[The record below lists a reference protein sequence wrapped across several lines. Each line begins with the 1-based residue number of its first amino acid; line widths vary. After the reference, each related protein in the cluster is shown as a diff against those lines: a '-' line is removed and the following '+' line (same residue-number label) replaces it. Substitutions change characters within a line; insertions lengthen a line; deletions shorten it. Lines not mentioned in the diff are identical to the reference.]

1 MQNPVSPYET
11 KRVTN
16 ANGPALK
23 MDTHAQEA
31 LKKQQ
36 EFDAKAPPTLMF
48 PLETLLQFVGNM
60 VVTLTQARTAL
71 NVAGSNPQSDKK
83 VLSKI
88 VDKLDKVNLILITI
102 PEDLEKLK
110 L

>member
-11 KRVTN
+11 KRVDN
-16 ANGPALK
+16 ANGPSLS
-23 MDTHAQEA
+23 MDTHAQEI
-31 LKKQQ
+31 LKKEQ
-36 EFDAKAPPTLMF
+36 EYESKAPPTLMF
-48 PLETLLQFVGNM
+48 PLETLMQFVGNM
-60 VVTLTQARTAL
+60 IVTLTQARTAL
-71 NVAGSNPQSDKK
+71 NVAGDNPQSDKK
-83 VLSKI
+83 VIGNI